1 MFAMSIS
8 LHGQFRIH
16 IIMEIFSD
24 EMFGPILQGQRVS
37 ADYPQEKILSN
48 LMECN
53 PPFFYICHRV
63 LRLSTCVLLGGMQVG
78 VAKMVLSI

>member
-1 MFAMSIS
+1 MSIS

-48 LMECN
+48 LMECS
-53 PPFFYICHRV
+53 PPSFIFVTEYYVC
-63 LRLSTCVLLGGMQVG
+63 LRASCWVG
-78 VAKMVLSI
+78 CR